1 MKLEQIRKVAMAL
14 PEVTE
19 APHHNFGSFRVAG
32 KIFITMPPDG
42 EFVHVFVG
50 EEDRETILALY
61 PEWAEKLMWGKRALG
76 LRIALRKADAKVVL
90 PLVRKAWGH
99 RAPARLVGGSA
110 KGG

>member
-1 MKLEQIRKVAMAL
+1 MKLEEIRKVAMAL

-32 KIFITMPPDG
+32 KIFVTMPPDG

-90 PLVRKAWGH
+90 PLVRKAWENK
-99 RAPARLVGGSA
+99 APPSLANRSM
-110 KGG
+110 

>member
-1 MKLEQIRKVAMAL
+1 MMDLGQIREVVMAL

-32 KIFITMPPDG
+32 KIFITVPPDG

-61 PEWAEKLMWGKRALG
+61 PEWTEKLMWGKRALG

-90 PLVRKAWGH
+90 PLVRKAWEH
-99 RAPARLVGGSA
+99 RAPARLA
-110 KGG
+110 APNKPL